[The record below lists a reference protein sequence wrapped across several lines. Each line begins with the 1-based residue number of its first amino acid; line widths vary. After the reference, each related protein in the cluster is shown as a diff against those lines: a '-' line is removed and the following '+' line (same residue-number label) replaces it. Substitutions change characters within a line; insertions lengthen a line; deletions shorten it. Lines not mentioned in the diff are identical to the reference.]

1 MISKNSADAFSPKAL
16 RSSMGSAFRLNI
28 STGVNFDAAVKLAVE
43 NSLLT
48 IGADANATTS
58 YTDVDWKRPRMLVV
72 GSEAHGLNPEHKK
85 TLDELVSIPMSDDVN
100 SLNLA
105 VSVGVILYEA
115 KRQRGI

>member
-1 MISKNSADAFSPKAL
+1 
-16 RSSMGSAFRLNI
+16 
-28 STGVNFDAAVKLAVE
+28 
-43 NSLLT
+43 
-48 IGADANATTS
+48 
-58 YTDVDWKRPRMLVV
+58 MLVV

-85 TLDELVSIPMSDDVN
+85 TLDELVSIPMSDGVN